1 MLQSYIFIR
10 YLCKYK
16 AKIIPKCQMMA
27 KVIPCFLPRLVT
39 KKYPAVMLP
48 DIMVSKLYFEQ
59 ITSVAF

>member
-1 MLQSYIFIR
+1 MSNAVAF
-10 YLCKYK
+10 LCFLF
-16 AKIIPKCQMMA
+16 AKIDD
-27 KVIPCFLPRLVT
+27 

>member
-1 MLQSYIFIR
+1 MSDMIAF
-10 YLCKYK
+10 LC
-16 AKIIPKCQMMA
+16 
-27 KVIPCFLPRLVT
+27 FLLPRLMT

>member
-1 MLQSYIFIR
+1 MSDMIAFFMLS
-10 YLCKYK
+10 
-16 AKIIPKCQMMA
+16 
-27 KVIPCFLPRLVT
+27 FLPRLMT